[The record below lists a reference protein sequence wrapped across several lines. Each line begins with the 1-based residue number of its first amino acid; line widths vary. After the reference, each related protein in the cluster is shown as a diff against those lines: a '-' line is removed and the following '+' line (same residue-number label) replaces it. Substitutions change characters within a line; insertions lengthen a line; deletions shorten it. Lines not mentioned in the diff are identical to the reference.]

1 VILGADVD
9 RTEIK
14 EIRIGVVAVD
24 FEDFGDESLARS
36 SFNMNYDIE

>member
-14 EIRIGVVAVD
+14 EIRIRVVAVD
-24 FEDFGDESLARS
+24 FEDFGDESPARS
-36 SFNMNYDIE
+36 SFDMNNDIE